1 MPIWRKPRPAARKE
15 TIMEPS
21 HAQAPFSQ
29 LLLRWAACRISR
41 IAASMKPKYLA
52 GQIGADVAATG
63 NPTGT

>member
-1 MPIWRKPRPAARKE
+1 MPIWRKPRTAAHEE

-21 HAQAPFSQ
+21 HSETQFAQ
-29 LLLRWAACRISR
+29 LLFRWAAHKISR

-63 NPTGT
+63 NPTGA